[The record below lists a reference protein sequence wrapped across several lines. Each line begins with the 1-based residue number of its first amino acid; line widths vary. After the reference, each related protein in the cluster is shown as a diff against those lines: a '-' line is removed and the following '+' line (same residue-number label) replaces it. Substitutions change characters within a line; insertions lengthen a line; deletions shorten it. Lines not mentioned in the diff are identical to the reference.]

1 MAWKVRAIRGATT
14 ATHNSKDAIYRA
26 VKELIDEIERRNQL
40 DPAEIVSAIFTATP
54 DLNVIF
60 PATVAR
66 DRPQWENVPLLDLQQ
81 MQVEGSLKRC
91 IRVLIQINTP
101 LPQDEIIHVYLG
113 EAKNLRPDWNL
124 AQIAQSR

>member
-1 MAWKVRAIRGATT
+1 QDMAGSSASAEGSVEKVRPLASSPVA
-14 ATHNSKDAIYRA
+14 A
-26 VKELIDEIERRNQL
+26 VSGQSSSQ
-40 DPAEIVSAIFTATP
+40 AMS
-54 DLNVIF
+54 
-60 PATVAR
+60 
-66 DRPQWENVPLLDLQQ
+66 QWENVPLLDLQQ

-124 AQIAQSR
+124 AQIAQSH